1 VVRHPS
7 FPGMGLSASL
17 VTFLL
22 TIMITLSIIV
32 SYHVTALSDIE
43 VNMNSIVTMMIDD
56 VTMMIDDVTVMI
68 KDVMSIAVL
77 GIHPYAYL

>member
-1 VVRHPS
+1 
-7 FPGMGLSASL
+7 
-17 VTFLL
+17 
-22 TIMITLSIIV
+22 
-32 SYHVTALSDIE
+32 
-43 VNMNSIVTMMIDD
+43 MNSIVTMMIDD